1 MTAPASEAALAAYLK
16 QAGWVGCSRGGM
28 AVHVLAAPGCLSEGE
43 ALRFVEEKDVVKGD
57 FVLVS
62 GSVVGNVDLRPAVQA
77 HVVRRGIDRQAVM
90 TLLLHQGCLASDTS
104 APYLDDCLV
113 VADPCS
119 HQLLKLEHGNR
130 AVHTANMGTHVFG
143 ERDVVVVR
151 LAASALGLP
160 GTSAHVGQCW
170 SLRHLHLCP
179 LTKISICDPSPCC
192 RQVRSGLRL
201 SHVYICAP
209 EALVLLSD
217 NFDYQSIAGDLVPG
231 VLSEQELGSTLYV
244 HELAR
249 VRSGT
254 LPSVGFCSCIRK

>member
-1 MTAPASEAALAAYLK
+1 
-16 QAGWVGCSRGGM
+16 M

-151 LAASALGLP
+151 
-160 GTSAHVGQCW
+160 
-170 SLRHLHLCP
+170 
-179 LTKISICDPSPCC
+179 
-192 RQVRSGLRL
+192 SGLRL

-249 VRSGT
+249 GYAERVGNRPGYVGIVEDVVGRWTYPWVPDNSGNQQD
-254 LPSVGFCSCIRK
+254 LCRFNRGFYM